1 MTQDVV
7 REIVE
12 KKRSA
17 VYVMES
23 GEQFWIT
30 RSQMAERETIEPG
43 QEIDTDELRQ
53 WLLPRQYPVA
63 LNDAVALLAQRAHA
77 SGEIAQKLRRK
88 LYMED
93 TIEMVL
99 YKLEKERLLDD
110 EAFAREWAAS
120 RARSQIGQQKEN
132 GAGKHG
138 CRQQALMIGPGDHP
152 RHMGHDQPHKADASA
167 DGHTHADEH
176 GDRDEDRQLHAAHVH
191 ADVARIVLPDGK
203 GIELTPMA
211 HDHPAAQQQRQR
223 EDARMRVVRAGHG
236 AHRPEGDGAHLIIRK
251 GDDQVDGAGCEHGED
266 HADED
271 DAVGGERPVQRVRQR
286 EDQQ

>member
-120 RARSQIGQQKEN
+120 RARSQIGRSRILRELRMKGISQQMAEL
-132 GAGKHG
+132 
-138 CRQQALMIGPGDHP
+138 ALEELDEEESDEAAVSLARKLLRRYG
-152 RHMGHDQPHKADASA
+152 RE
-167 DGHTHADEH
+167 ADERKAMQKMLAAMARR
-176 GDRDEDRQLHAAHVH
+176 GYGYEDSRQAISAAMEQLDE
-191 ADVARIVLPDGK
+191 
-203 GIELTPMA
+203 E
-211 HDHPAAQQQRQR
+211 
-223 EDARMRVVRAGHG
+223 
-236 AHRPEGDGAHLIIRK
+236 
-251 GDDQVDGAGCEHGED
+251 
-266 HADED
+266 
-271 DAVGGERPVQRVRQR
+271 
-286 EDQQ
+286 

>member
-7 REIVE
+7 REIIE

-53 WLLPRQYPVA
+53 WLLPRQYPAA

-99 YKLEKERLLDD
+99 YKLEKERLLND

-120 RARSQIGQQKEN
+120 RARSQIGRSRILRELRMKGISQQMAEL
-132 GAGKHG
+132 
-138 CRQQALMIGPGDHP
+138 ALEELDEEEGDEAAVSLA
-152 RHMGHDQPHKADASA
+152 RKLLRRYGRE
-167 DGHTHADEH
+167 ADERKAMQKILAAMARR
-176 GDRDEDRQLHAAHVH
+176 GYGYEDSQRA
-191 ADVARIVLPDGK
+191 
-203 GIELTPMA
+203 IENAIEML
-211 HDHPAAQQQRQR
+211 
-223 EDARMRVVRAGHG
+223 
-236 AHRPEGDGAHLIIRK
+236 
-251 GDDQVDGAGCEHGED
+251 DD
-266 HADED
+266 
-271 DAVGGERPVQRVRQR
+271 
-286 EDQQ
+286 